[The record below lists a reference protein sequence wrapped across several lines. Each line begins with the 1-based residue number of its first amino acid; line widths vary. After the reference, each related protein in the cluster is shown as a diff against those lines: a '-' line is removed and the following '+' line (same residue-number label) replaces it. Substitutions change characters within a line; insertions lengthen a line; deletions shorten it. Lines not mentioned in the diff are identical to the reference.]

1 MGFHDKGIHLAKMA
15 LELFERLGSIP
26 EQIWSWIGLAQL
38 LQAQGKFYAAEEAV
52 SRAISLTP
60 ERSDHFLACKS
71 HQTLGDIYR
80 SEGEI
85 KKAVH
90 HLEVA
95 LKMASSFCWRS
106 GLFSVHFSLAVLF
119 FGEGRFEDANVH
131 TKSARSYPDDDAYD
145 LGQVMK
151 L

>member
-15 LELFERLGSIP
+15 LELFERLGSTP

-60 ERSDHFLACKS
+60 ERGDQFLACKS

-80 SEGEI
+80 SKGEI

-106 GLFSVHFSLAVLF
+106 ELFSVHFSLAVLF